1 MCSPLKSLQHF
12 FFTIIKNDHLEN
24 TERTVWLSSIRQYK
38 MLKTIDY
45 IHGFSDNEFHKVKRK
60 KQVRKGREEKRN
72 EEKEKR
78 NDERNKV
85 RKKNQKREK
94 DTRREKKGT
103 TAKRDHNSN

>member
-1 MCSPLKSLQHF
+1 
-12 FFTIIKNDHLEN
+12 
-24 TERTVWLSSIRQYK
+24 VWLSSIRQYK
-38 MLKTIDY
+38 TQKTIDY

-85 RKKNQKREK
+85 RKNNK
-94 DTRREKKGT
+94 KKGERHEERKKELLQKEIT
-103 TAKRDHNSN
+103 IPTEGICNSVRCSDSYMRMSLNWKCQE